1 MMGWLRLR
9 RVSHT
14 MKFSIVAAV
23 VVPLILN
30 GVLLS
35 TYFLYDRTRDVFQG
49 LEKHG
54 TLLAHHLAASSEYAL
69 ITGNTTYL
77 DEIVENLIK
86 DDQVHSAAIVD
97 NQGHVLIKRQRSVS
111 EVVTAEGLVEFVAPV
126 YLQRE
131 ESPAFSLVEGEDSS
145 TSSGDSTNT
154 RQLGRALVSLSTA
167 TARAEQALV
176 IRYGVLLGVLS
187 LLVAALVGIRLSDR
201 VSRRIEAIKSAIRR
215 IRAGRYDQPVAQ
227 TSRDSDEFAALAADV
242 DALAAEL
249 SETKEQ
255 VQRHMADLTEARQ
268 NAEALV
274 EARTKDLAQARDEAV
289 NANDDNRKLIKEMN
303 RMLEQE
309 RQYLAREIH
318 DQLNALLVTIRLGL
332 QRLQKN
338 LPKVDPADPNLLE
351 SQVRIG
357 EMLERV
363 TEGYTL
369 ARQIIHRLRPE
380 VIDAIGLKGA
390 LEEMVQGYNRMHPS
404 CQFDLSFAPDAGEF
418 GDEGNIAV
426 YRIVQEALSNVA
438 KHANATQVHIVIERQ
453 KHEGGEVECISI
465 EDNGAGFDVQ
475 RAATGIGILSMR
487 ERARG
492 LGGVLEI
499 SSDVSQGTCV
509 RAIVPVSPRKGPV
522 E

>member
-1 MMGWLRLR
+1 
-9 RVSHT
+9 

-30 GVLLS
+30 VVLLS

-54 TLLAHHLAASSEYAL
+54 TLLVHHLAASSEYAL
-69 ITGNTTYL
+69 ITGNTAYL
-77 DEIVENLIK
+77 DEIVESLVK
-86 DDQVHSAAIVD
+86 DDQVHSIAIVD
-97 NQGHVLIKRQRSVS
+97 NQGYVLIKRQRSAS
-111 EVVTAEGLVEFVAPV
+111 EGVPAESLVEFVAPV
-126 YLQRE
+126 YLQGE
-131 ESPAFSLVEGEDSS
+131 NSQVFSLVEGGGSS
-145 TSSGDSTNT
+145 TFSGDSTNT
-154 RQLGRALVSLSTA
+154 RLLGRALVSLSTA
-167 TARAEQALV
+167 TARAEQARV
-176 IRYGVLLGVLS
+176 IRYGVLLGIFS

-201 VSRRIEAIKSAIRR
+201 VSRRIEAIKSAIGR
-215 IRAGRYDQPVAQ
+215 IRSGRYDQPVAQ
-227 TSRDSDEFAALAADV
+227 TSRDSNEFAALAEDV
-242 DALAAEL
+242 DALAAKL
-249 SETKEQ
+249 SGTKEQ
-255 VQRHMADLTEARQ
+255 VHRHMADLTEARQ

-289 NANDDNRKLIKEMN
+289 KANVDNRKLIKEMN

-338 LPKVDPADPNLLE
+338 LPKVDPASPNILE
-351 SQVRIG
+351 AQARIG

-404 CQFDLSFAPDAGEF
+404 CQFALSFAPDAGDF

-426 YRIVQEALSNVA
+426 YRIVQEALTNVA
-438 KHANATQVHIVIERQ
+438 KHANATQVHIVIERR
-453 KHEGGEVECISI
+453 KHESGEVECISI
-465 EDNGAGFDVQ
+465 EDNGAGFDTQ
-475 RAATGIGILSMR
+475 HAATGIGILSMR

-492 LGGVLEI
+492 LGGVLDI
-499 SSDVSQGTCV
+499 SSNIPRGTCV
-509 RAIVPVSPRKGPV
+509 RAIIPGSHLKDQVK
-522 E
+522 